1 MQCLGLKKMSFNFK
15 KKRKKGEI
23 SLLYYTTYWDGYQED
38 QVKLFPALL
47 GAEPS
52 TNERKLTVSATQK
65 ILIRYRRK
73 ILKWSHT
80 AQRDCVPGDIQT
92 LTEYDPEQ

>member
-1 MQCLGLKKMSFNFK
+1 M
-15 KKRKKGEI
+15 
-23 SLLYYTTYWDGYQED
+23 YYTTYWDGYQED

-80 AQRDCVPGDIQT
+80 AQRDCVPGDTQT